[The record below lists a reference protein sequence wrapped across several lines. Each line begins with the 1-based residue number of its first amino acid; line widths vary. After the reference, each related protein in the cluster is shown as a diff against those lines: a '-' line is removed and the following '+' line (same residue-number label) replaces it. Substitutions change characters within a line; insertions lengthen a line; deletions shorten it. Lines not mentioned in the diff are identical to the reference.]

1 MQIPAYDTNNTENSL
16 ADVYS
21 SDKHGMKQL
30 EYIEN
35 PFSKNGN
42 SHQKIDSDEKND
54 VPNTAEKERPVV
66 SKSPLKTRKETSKVT
81 YGSSEKSPLK
91 RPVIKS
97 HLVGSPQSLS
107 KAIQKNKINVHGQL
121 PKNLEYY
128 LPS

>member
-21 SDKHGMKQL
+21 SDKHGMKLL

-35 PFSKNGN
+35 PFSKHGN

-81 YGSSEKSPLK
+81 YGSPEKSPLK
-91 RPVIKS
+91 SPVIKS
-97 HLVGSPQSLS
+97 HLVSSPPSLS
-107 KAIQKNKINVHGQL
+107 KAIQKNKINVRGQL